1 MLCSASS
8 WRWGWLK
15 LSHCG
20 RTHSLCFP
28 SQQQTDSNRHVSACT
43 EEESGRQ
50 PVNVTAI
57 SSPHC
62 LNNFDWVSRWH
73 SAEDLPVG
81 WAFPGDISHH
91 GVWQLPSFSEFV
103 RQTDRQ
109 NEHIGLWFVWK
120 PGRVRG
126 RRPTRSPRS
135 AAPSVRAAAHSWTN
149 TYSIHHSHHQ
159 CLFPPRK
166 SHHVI
171 DSTHTQTHA
180 HTAATVGPSVSVTAD
195 LQPTFDIWLLT
206 LKRENPSATD
216 RKCCQCVCLCVCVC
230 VCR

>member
-57 SSPHC
+57 SSPYC

-135 AAPSVRAAAHSWTN
+135 VAPSVRAAAHSWTN

-180 HTAATVGPSVSVTAD
+180 RTH
-195 LQPTFDIWLLT
+195 
-206 LKRENPSATD
+206 
-216 RKCCQCVCLCVCVC
+216 CCHCRSICLCHSRPPANIWHLTANIKKRKPLCHWQKVLSVCVFVC
-230 VCR
+230 V